1 MRNKD
6 RGATTCKVNCACC
19 PYGYHIDLDFINYCE
34 QLNNLTPS
42 EGQLRRRN
50 RRQRQ
55 SMEVMLGLQ
64 QQQQNIEYYQAEKL
78 LNEVQNE
85 LRNHNNFKSQAPT
98 PPPRAAQESPI
109 VPHYNHH
116 PYLQGESKNLYST
129 LLVDDEALYDF
140 ERTLERSKK
149 SKNTERKSPGR
160 KFHQQCSIIEETLE
174 SPKASKLSIFNH
186 FSRFYDKQFN

>member
-6 RGATTCKVNCACC
+6 RGASSCKVNCACC

-34 QLNNLTPS
+34 QLNNSTPS
-42 EGQLRRRN
+42 EVQLRRRN

-64 QQQQNIEYYQAEKL
+64 QQQQNNEYNQAEKL

-85 LRNHNNFKSQAPT
+85 LRNPNNYARQAPT
-98 PPPRAAQESPI
+98 PPPRAQESPI

-116 PYLQGESKNLYST
+116 RYLQTEPANLYSS
-129 LLVDDEALYDF
+129 LLVDDEGLNDVVHDF

-149 SKNTERKSPGR
+149 SKCTERKSPGR
-160 KFHQQCSIIEETLE
+160 KFHQQCSVINEVLD
-174 SPKASKLSIFNH
+174 KDSKLSLLSI
-186 FSRFYDKQFN
+186 